1 MTTEIAKPGT
11 DRTIHRSF
19 ARDIERPLNRLSQAQ
34 VEIIRHIEHDDASY
48 PLFAVRIAATR
59 PDRPTVFISG
69 GVHGDEPAGVYAALD
84 FLEEVAPQ
92 YRTYFNFLVIPCVN
106 PSGYEMDTLRSLS
119 GANLNRLFDTKSSEP
134 EIRAVEG
141 WLIEERSRFL
151 VTFDL
156 HETVPEYQGEGFTE
170 QDNPHGC
177 YLYETVRA
185 HEKRIGKQLINA
197 LPPSFEVCR
206 WPTIYLDVNSDGV
219 ISYPEANRNSVY
231 AQETTFEA
239 FLLHHKTDHAFTT
252 ETPTGWP
259 FDMRIKTHLCW
270 LETALQLLKG

>member
-1 MTTEIAKPGT
+1 MTTEVAKART

-19 ARDIERPLNRLSQAQ
+19 NRDVGRPLIRLHQDQ
-34 VEIIRHIEHDDASY
+34 LETIGEIQHDEIKY
-48 PLFAVRIAATR
+48 PLYAVRIAATR
-59 PDRPTVFISG
+59 RDRPTVFVSG

-84 FLEEVAPQ
+84 FLEEIAPKF
-92 YRTYFNFLVIPCVN
+92 RSDFNFLVLPCVN

-119 GANLNRLFDTKSSEP
+119 GANLNRQFDTKSIEP
-134 EIRAVEG
+134 EIRVIEG
-141 WLIEERSRFL
+141 WLIEQPCRFL
-151 VTFDL
+151 VTFDF

-170 QDNPHGC
+170 RDNPRAC
-177 YLYETVRA
+177 YLYETV
-185 HEKRIGKQLINA
+185 HDHKKRIGKQLIKA
-197 LPPSFEVCR
+197 LPPTLEVCR

-252 ETPTGWP
+252 ETPTGWS
-259 FDMRIKTHLCW
+259 FEKRIETHLCW
-270 LETALQLLKG
+270 LETALRLLKG